1 MRLRH
6 IEIFH
11 AIYTTGSITNAA
23 NMLHVSQP
31 SVSKVLAHAEV
42 QLGFDLFKR
51 IKGRLIPT
59 DEAEML
65 YGEVD
70 KIYKQILTLKNTTK
84 NIKKSEYGNINLGTT
99 PALGFA
105 ATPKAIAN
113 YHKKFTNVSFD
124 ITTIHNERVMQ
135 ALLEHDCDLA
145 VLYSPEEMPGIK
157 EIDFGTSELVL
168 IYPKTL
174 FPHCPEKLKL
184 SDVESYEFI
193 DIANSGPLGDLAWKR
208 IIEEKVLLESKIKVS
223 TYFIAARLVAQGLGI
238 CVVDKFTAMGNLTE
252 DTAFASFDPPLEFSI
267 KGLHLEN
274 KGLPKVAEEFIPYLR
289 EAINNKK

>member
-1 MRLRH
+1 
-6 IEIFH
+6 
-11 AIYTTGSITNAA
+11 
-23 NMLHVSQP
+23 
-31 SVSKVLAHAEV
+31 
-42 QLGFDLFKR
+42 
-51 IKGRLIPT
+51 
-59 DEAEML
+59 
-65 YGEVD
+65 
-70 KIYKQILTLKNTTK
+70 
-84 NIKKSEYGNINLGTT
+84 
-99 PALGFA
+99 
-105 ATPKAIAN
+105 
-113 YHKKFTNVSFD
+113 
-124 ITTIHNERVMQ
+124 
-135 ALLEHDCDLA
+135 
-145 VLYSPEEMPGIK
+145 
-157 EIDFGTSELVL
+157 L
-168 IYPKTL
+168 IYPKKL